1 MTTIALV
8 DKHPVMRIGLIA
20 LLKDNF
26 KDIVILESSCMSSFL
41 KTSAKSDV
49 TILGINPDSNAG
61 NLRFLNNLSDKDAFG
76 PIIVYDEEPRP
87 YLAISFLRAGVMGY
101 LSKQNDESE
110 LIDCITDVLLGNRY
124 VCKEIL
130 GTNKNVTAF
139 EKTTRLKEN
148 TNLTF
153 HEYEIAQYICQGVNI
168 SEIAQIFGRKTSTIS
183 TIKMRILKKLKVN
196 NVLELRDLMLVN
208 EAGTG
213 T

>member
-1 MTTIALV
+1 MITIALV
-8 DKHPVMRIGLIA
+8 DKHPVMRIGLNA

-26 KDIVILESSCMSSFL
+26 NDILILESSCMTSFL
-41 KTSAKSDV
+41 KTNAKSDV

-61 NLRFLNNLSDKDAFG
+61 NLRFLNNLDNKDAFG

-87 YLAISFLRAGVMGY
+87 YLAISFLKAGVMGY

-110 LIDCITDVLLGNRY
+110 LIECITDVLIGNRY
-124 VCKEIL
+124 LCKEIL
-130 GTNKNVTAF
+130 GTNRDVSAF

-148 TNLTF
+148 SNLTF

-168 SEIAQIFGRKTSTIS
+168 SEIAQIFDRKTSTIS

-196 NVLELRDLMLVN
+196 NVLELRNLMLVN
-208 EAGTG
+208 ETG
-213 T
+213 TCS

>member
-1 MTTIALV
+1 MITIALV

-26 KDIVILESSCMSSFL
+26 NDILILESSCMSSFL
-41 KTSAKSDV
+41 KTKAQTDV
-49 TILGINPDSNAG
+49 TILGISPDSDAG
-61 NLRFLNNLSDKDAFG
+61 NLRFLNKLKDKDAFG

-87 YLAISFLRAGVMGY
+87 YLAVSFLRSGVMGY

-110 LIDCITDVLLGNRY
+110 LIDCISKVLNGNRY

-130 GTNKNVTAF
+130 GTNRDVSAF

-148 TNLTF
+148 RNLTF
-153 HEYEIAQYICQGVNI
+153 HEYEIAQYICQGINV
-168 SEIAQIFGRKTSTIS
+168 SEIAQIFSRKTSTIS
-183 TIKMRILKKLKVN
+183 TIKMRILKKLKVSN
-196 NVLELRDLMLVN
+196 ILELRNVMLVN
-208 EAGTG
+208 EINTG

>member
-1 MTTIALV
+1 MITIALV

-26 KDIVILESSCMSSFL
+26 NDILILESSCMTSFL
-41 KTSAKSDV
+41 KTNAKSDV

-61 NLRFLNNLSDKDAFG
+61 NLRFLNKLEDTNVFG
-76 PIIVYDEEPRP
+76 PIIVYDDEPRP
-87 YLAISFLRAGVMGY
+87 YLAISFLKAGVMGY
-101 LSKQNDESE
+101 LSKQNNESE
-110 LIDCITDVLLGNRY
+110 LIECITDVLIGIRY
-124 VCKEIL
+124 LCKEIL
-130 GTNKNVTAF
+130 GTNKDVSVF

-168 SEIAQIFGRKTSTIS
+168 SEIAQIFDRKTSTIS

-196 NVLELRDLMLVN
+196 NVLELRNLMLVN
-208 EAGTG
+208 ETG

>member
-1 MTTIALV
+1 MITIALV
-8 DKHPVMRIGLIA
+8 DKHPVTRIGLIA

-26 KDIVILESSCMSSFL
+26 NDILILESSCMTSFL
-41 KTSAKSDV
+41 KTNAKSDV

-61 NLRFLNNLSDKDAFG
+61 NLRFLNKSGDENTFG
-76 PIIVYDEEPRP
+76 PVIIYDEEPRP

-101 LSKQNDESE
+101 LSKQNDEAE
-110 LIDCITDVLLGNRY
+110 LIECITDVLIGMRY

-130 GTNKNVTAF
+130 GINKNVSAF

-148 TNLTF
+148 SNLTF

-168 SEIAQIFGRKTSTIS
+168 SEIAQIFDRKTSTIS

-196 NVLELRDLMLVN
+196 NILELRNLMLVN
-208 EAGTG
+208 ETG
-213 T
+213 I